1 MRKSI
6 LPLLIVLSLLIL
18 PSLFPMIQTG
28 NVNGTDGE
36 KNSRTSLFPQRTLVP
51 LYYASNNYTKLKVPP
66 QYSFDSNGV
75 IMMNLSGTYVY
86 QPYWVAKYA
95 TEIYCYWYNT
105 NDSTPLTEFQA
116 QIDWIR
122 QNEVRFGDHSL
133 WYYEFDNPWVQAGRD
148 TDPWWSALS
157 NGFTIAALLE
167 SYALYGNE
175 TDLQI
180 AWRGLKSFRYSLE
193 DHGFLTNW
201 NGTVWYEEEGDNST
215 LVLDQPSHILNG
227 MMYSVGCVKYVHE
240 FNGSAYALSIF
251 NDGITALKVHARE
264 FDTGMWQRY
273 SMIYP
278 WVSAAY
284 MILHE
289 ECFNSMASLSNDPE
303 MRDWYNRSV
312 WMHWLANVGILPVNV
327 TADSTINATASGP
340 DRLVDKT
347 TRAWLNPSNHYWSG
361 YCPADLIFDLGSVR
375 PVNFIGYYGSQYF
388 YATPRNWTAYSSL
401 DGVNW
406 VLRATVVDSIEFDKA
421 VVFNSSI
428 QMRYV
433 KISISTINSDTKNI
447 VALDEV
453 MIADLTGDDL
463 RQAKISIEDHR
474 FKHVDGRLTGSVPQ
488 GTIVWVDDGPK
499 VSVQNGYSYWLSN
512 GPHYLRL
519 ARDRLW
525 INKSIYVNFAQ
536 TVYFNATNQT
546 FIDIGMDLPSA
557 NAGPDVNISQGATWI
572 FNASGSVGYAEIVN
586 YTWTFT
592 YSGNPI
598 RLFGVAPSFKFD
610 VPGVYNLTLTVRDAE
625 NNTDQDWLIV
635 IVSPA
640 SDSSLLLIA
649 AAILIAISSV
659 VIILFMRKRRRSVP
673 PEDETALVETTD
685 VDKGPAI
692 QRESK

>member
-227 MMYSVGCVKYVHE
+227 MMYATGCAKYVHE

-251 NDGITALKVHARE
+251 NNGITALKVHARE

-273 SMIYP
+273 SMTDP

-284 MILHE
+284 MELHASGFHE
-289 ECFNSMASLSNDPE
+289 LASLSNEPE
-303 MRDWYNRSV
+303 MWDWYNRSV
-312 WMHWLANVGILPVNV
+312 WMHDSPGKGITPTNVIAN
-327 TADSTINATASGP
+327 STINPVKSGT
-340 DRLVDKT
+340 DKLVDKT
-347 TRAWLNPSNHYWSG
+347 THARADPNFYYWSG

-375 PVNFIGYYGSQYF
+375 PVNFIGYYGSKYF
-388 YATPRNWTAYSSL
+388 DATPRNWTAYSSL

-406 VLRATVVDSIEFDKA
+406 TLRATVVDSIEFDKA

-428 QMRYV
+428 EMRYA
-433 KISISTINSDTKNI
+433 KISISTLNSNTKNI
-447 VALDEV
+447 TALDEV

-474 FKHVDGRLTGSVPQ
+474 FKHVDGRLA
-488 GTIVWVDDGPK
+488 GTIPSGTIIWIDG
-499 VSVQNGYSYWLSN
+499 SLIINSTNNFSYWLSD
-512 GPHYLRL
+512 GRHYLNLERNG
-519 ARDRLW
+519 LW
-525 INKSIYVNFAQ
+525 MNRSIYVNFAQ
-536 TVYFNATNQT
+536 TVYFN
-546 FIDIGMDLPSA
+546 
-557 NAGPDVNISQGATWI
+557 V
-572 FNASGSVGYAEIVN
+572 
-586 YTWTFT
+586 
-592 YSGNPI
+592 
-598 RLFGVAPSFKFD
+598 
-610 VPGVYNLTLTVRDAE
+610 
-625 NNTDQDWLIV
+625 TDQDFGGFNSIGNEMV
-635 IVSPA
+635 I
-640 SDSSLLLIA
+640 LLGA
-649 AAILIAISSV
+649 FVISITIIPWIIIYFKRKKRSESV
-659 VIILFMRKRRRSVP
+659 QTGAPKG
-673 PEDETALVETTD
+673 EDEFNQE
-685 VDKGPAI
+685 GNH
-692 QRESK
+692 

>member
-1 MRKSI
+1 
-6 LPLLIVLSLLIL
+6 
-18 PSLFPMIQTG
+18 
-28 NVNGTDGE
+28 
-36 KNSRTSLFPQRTLVP
+36 
-51 LYYASNNYTKLKVPP
+51 
-66 QYSFDSNGV
+66 
-75 IMMNLSGTYVY
+75 MMDLNGTYVY

-116 QIDWIR
+116 QIVWLR

-157 NGFTIAALLE
+157 NGFAIAALLE
-167 SYALYGNE
+167 SYALYGNA

-180 AWRGLKSFRYSLE
+180 AWRGLKSYRCSME
-193 DHGFLTNW
+193 DHGFLTEW

-215 LVLDQPSHILNG
+215 LVLNQPSHILNG
-227 MMYSVGCVKYVHE
+227 MMYALGCIKYMHE
-240 FNGSAYALSIF
+240 FNGSAYALSVF
-251 NDGITALKVHARE
+251 NDGIAALKVHARE

-273 SMIYP
+273 SMTDPWIY
-278 WVSAAY
+278 AAY

-289 ECFNSMASLSNDPE
+289 ECFNSMASLSNDAE

-312 WMHWLANVGILPVNV
+312 WMYSLAKSGILPVNV
-327 TADSTINATASGP
+327 TASSTLNATVSGP
-340 DRLVDKT
+340 NRLVDKT
-347 TRAWLNPSNHYWSG
+347 THAWLNPVNYYWSG
-361 YCPADLIFDLGSVR
+361 YCPVDLIFDLGSVR
-375 PVNFIGYYGSQYF
+375 PVNFIGYFGSKYF

-401 DGVNW
+401 DGINW

-433 KISISTINSDTKNI
+433 KISIHTINSDTKNI

-453 MIADLTGDDL
+453 MIANLIGDDL

-488 GTIVWVDDGPK
+488 GTIVWVDGGPK
-499 VSVQNGYSYWLSN
+499 IGVQNNYSYWLSN
-512 GPHYLRL
+512 GLHYLRL
-519 ARDRLW
+519 LRNDLW

-536 TVYFNATNQT
+536 TAYFNVTNQT
-546 FIDIGMDLPSA
+546 FIDIGMKVLSA
-557 NAGPDVNISQGATWI
+557 NAGPNASISQGATWT
-572 FNASGSVGYAEIVN
+572 FNASDSVGYIEITN

-592 YSGNPI
+592 YSGN
-598 RLFGVAPSFKFD
+598 LAQMFGVAPSFKFD
-610 VPGVYNLTLTVRDAE
+610 IPGVYDVTLTVRDAE
-625 NNTDQDWLIV
+625 NNTDQDWLTV
-635 IVSPA
+635 TVSPA
-640 SDSSLLLIA
+640 SDSSLLSIA
-649 AAILIAISSV
+649 AAFLIAISSV
-659 VIILFMRKRRRSVP
+659 LIIFIMRKRKRSVP
-673 PEDETALVETTD
+673 PEDEVAQVETTD